1 MRGTHAHTAV
11 HPVRLSKLERGAG
24 PVFEDV
30 SRAWRRSASRSQD
43 GRRRPFP
50 CVSYRTAMAPPRP
63 RTDRWLENLVD
74 LQTLDGHG
82 DVVGGDMERGGFIG
96 VVVEDAL
103 CQSSGEVLGQ
113 VGCVMGIG
121 AGFTVGY

>member
-1 MRGTHAHTAV
+1 
-11 HPVRLSKLERGAG
+11 
-24 PVFEDV
+24 
-30 SRAWRRSASRSQD
+30 
-43 GRRRPFP
+43 
-50 CVSYRTAMAPPRP
+50 MAPPRP

>member
-1 MRGTHAHTAV
+1 
-11 HPVRLSKLERGAG
+11 
-24 PVFEDV
+24 
-30 SRAWRRSASRSQD
+30 
-43 GRRRPFP
+43 
-50 CVSYRTAMAPPRP
+50 MAPPRP
-63 RTDRWLENLVD
+63 RTDRWQENLVD

-113 VGCVMGIG
+113 VGCVMGVG
-121 AGFTVGY
+121 AGFATGYRDPVVGVRARHVVGKVQVKQFGGQGATVRRGIEG